1 MSDHKGKEPHVLY
14 CDAHKGNSQAFR
26 DGYDRTFGKKPLPH
40 GKKYP
45 WYEVSATWGEGVQ
58 VKEQKPLWP
67 GVARELGKRYTELA
81 PYKCPACEGDGKLHA
96 NVPGC
101 RNSDKEQE
109 PKEEDAYLVDNSTYS
124 IPEGTDHTEFVWT
137 DPKDWKVIEGNCIDG
152 NSTRD

>member
-40 GKKYP
+40 GK
-45 WYEVSATWGEGVQ
+45 
-58 VKEQKPLWP
+58 
-67 GVARELGKRYTELA
+67 RYF
-81 PYKCPACEGDGKLHA
+81 
-96 NVPGC
+96 
-101 RNSDKEQE
+101 
-109 PKEEDAYLVDNSTYS
+109 VDNGTYF

-137 DPKDWKVIEGNCIDG
+137 DPKDWKAIEGNCIDG